1 MVVRPWC
8 RDVEGSW
15 ECSGRRPSK
24 PEPPLIPHLIFGK
37 LYCGF
42 RDEVRMFIMAGLLC
56 IIVWSYWVFFTM
68 LPITPQSV
76 KVNFYTFTP
85 FCVKTFTYKWN
96 YFSIKFHFLLTLWSV
111 KVNFYTVWCICTP
124 HGEKYFTM
132 RCKFS
137 ITFDLIKG
145 KRPPPLKDLIL
156 AQN

>member
-1 MVVRPWC
+1 MPEAQLALFDISISNMDC
-8 RDVEGSW
+8 RYIDTFE
-15 ECSGRRPSK
+15 
-24 PEPPLIPHLIFGK
+24 
-37 LYCGF
+37 
-42 RDEVRMFIMAGLLC
+42 
-56 IIVWSYWVFFTM
+56 
-68 LPITPQSV
+68 

-145 KRPPPLKDLIL
+145 KRPPPLKDLIWKAL
-156 AQN
+156 RRRTPKTMFLSVRHANTRIQTQIQTQYTNTVSMENVQSML